1 MDRRIQKSKQ
11 AIMDAFIKL
20 ISEMNF
26 EDITINKIADE
37 ANVNRGTVYLHFAD
51 KYDLLDQCLETHIN
65 QILLN
70 CASEEDLDNFV
81 SKSSLLRTFKYL
93 EQNISF
99 YSVMLNNRGI
109 PAFRNR
115 LLTIAQQSLNK
126 QFDIIAFDPSI
137 NKDIAVQFLASA
149 IVSSLEWWFTNSKP
163 YPATVMAEQIWM
175 LLTRFRVI
183 SPKYD

>member
-1 MDRRIQKSKQ
+1 M
-11 AIMDAFIKL
+11 
-20 ISEMNF
+20 
-26 EDITINKIADE
+26 
-37 ANVNRGTVYLHFAD
+37 
-51 KYDLLDQCLETHIN
+51 LE
-65 QILLN
+65 
-70 CASEEDLDNFV
+70 
-81 SKSSLLRTFKYL
+81 YL

-99 YSVMLNNRGI
+99 YSIMLNNRGI

-126 QFDIIAFDPSI
+126 QFDMIALDPSI

-175 LLTRFRVI
+175 LLTRFWVI